1 MPITDKQGESLKRV
15 AAALVLI
22 PIVVVAVL
30 YAGAFWLCLA
40 ASAIILGAVFEYNNF
55 KLTDKRDPLGDALGV
70 GLAVASPF
78 AAFAIGDKALLPVVI
93 GSTFVFFVQ
102 GIVARAGEVKDAA
115 LGAALRTLGLVY
127 IALPITFLFLIAA
140 HGPRGRLWLL
150 LLLIVIW
157 ANDTFA
163 YFTGS
168 LIGKHKLSP
177 EISPGK
183 TVEGALGG
191 LVGGGM
197 VAYIFNYYVHL
208 ETTVYLI
215 IALSIVIGIAGIFG
229 DLAES
234 LLKRSAGVKDSGSL
248 IPGHG
253 GILDRIDSLLFPA
266 PILYYFILW
275 GIQRL
280 PA

>member
-1 MPITDKQGESLKRV
+1 M
-15 AAALVLI
+15 
-22 PIVVVAVL
+22 L

-40 ASAIILGAVFEYNNF
+40 ASAIILGAVLEYNNF
-55 KLTDKRDPLGDALGV
+55 KLTDKRDSLGDALGV
-70 GLAVASPF
+70 GLAVAAPF
-78 AAFAIGDKALLPVVI
+78 AASLFGEKALLPIVI
-93 GSTFVFFVQ
+93 GSTFVFFVH
-102 GIVARAGEVKDAA
+102 GIVGRSFEPKDAA
-115 LGAALRTLGLVY
+115 LGAARRALGLVY
-127 IALPITFLFLIAA
+127 IALPITFLFLIAVLEP
-140 HGPRGRLWLL
+140 HGRLWLL
-150 LLLIVIW
+150 LLLIVVW

-163 YFTGS
+163 YFTGR

-183 TVEGALGG
+183 TIEGAVGGLTGGG
-191 LVGGGM
+191 LV
-197 VAYIFNYYVHL
+197 AYVFNYYANLMPAAHW
-208 ETTVYLI
+208 I

-229 DLAES
+229 DLGES

-253 GILDRIDSLLFPA
+253 GILDRMDSLLFPA